1 MSLISQTNFEQ
12 VFVAYVLTHLLF
24 AHIHLLAI
32 ANLLLP
38 IEEKHNSHIKIF
50 YRKIK
55 PMILII

>member
-1 MSLISQTNFEQ
+1 MPLIFQINFEE

-38 IEEKHNSHIKIF
+38 IEEKHNSHIKHV
-50 YRKIK
+50 
-55 PMILII
+55 LS